1 MHKPLLLATLCL
13 GLAACG
19 GKQGALD
26 EFAVARNAPLILPP
40 DYTLEPPRAGTI
52 SQTAGESQAQAIEAL
67 FGGTAPRSTGE
78 NAVVAAASDGA
89 RVPVGVR
96 SNAGDPETRVIDKGA
111 DTTAVLTAPESDGTD
126 ASADTPQ

>member
-1 MHKPLLLATLCL
+1 MHKPLILATLCL

-26 EFAVARNAPLILPP
+26 EYAVARNAPLILPP

-52 SQTAGESQAQAIEAL
+52 SQSVGETQAQAIEAL
-67 FGGTAPRSTGE
+67 FGGPAPRSSGE
-78 NAVVAAASDGA
+78 AAVLGAASQG
-89 RVPVGVR
+89 RVPVGTR
-96 SNAGDPETRVIDKGA
+96 SNAGDPQTRVIDKGA
-111 DTTAVLTAPESDGTD
+111 ETQTILSSPELDGQD

>member
-1 MHKPLLLATLCL
+1 MHKPLILATLCL

-26 EFAVARNAPLILPP
+26 EYAVARNAPLILPP
-40 DYTLEPPRAGTI
+40 DYTLEPPRAGTV
-52 SQTAGESQAQAIEAL
+52 SQSVGETQAQAIEAL

-78 NAVVAAASDGA
+78 SAVISAAGA
-89 RVPVGVR
+89 GRVPVGTR

-111 DTTAVLTAPESDGTD
+111 DTQTILTAPETDGQD

>member
-1 MHKPLLLATLCL
+1 MHKPLILATMCL

-26 EFAVARNAPLILPP
+26 EYAVARNAPLILPP

-52 SQTAGESQAQAIEAL
+52 SSTAGEAQSQAIEAL
-67 FGGTAPRSTGE
+67 FGGPAPRSTGE
-78 NAVVAAASDGA
+78 NIMLSAASDG

-96 SNAGDPETRVIDKGA
+96 SNAGDPETRVIDKGP
-111 DTTAVLTAPESDGTD
+111 DTMEVLAAPESDGQD
-126 ASADTPQ
+126 ATADTPQ

>member
-1 MHKPLLLATLCL
+1 MHKPLILATMCL

-52 SQTAGESQAQAIEAL
+52 SQSASETQAQAIEAL
-67 FGGTAPRSTGE
+67 FGGPAARSTGE
-78 NAVVAAASDGA
+78 NAVLSAASDG
-89 RVPVGVR
+89 RVPGGVR
-96 SNAGDPETRVIDKGA
+96 SNAGDPQTRVIDQGA
-111 DTTAVLTAPESDGTD
+111 QTQDVLNAPEMDGQD
-126 ASADTPQ
+126 ASADAPQ